1 MHSALDKY
9 PQNNILIFLRTSI
22 SLDVYK
28 KLVKVEGADVLNYAT
43 YPMSSNF
50 LRLCRIRVFLFLSW

>member
-9 PQNNILIFLRTSI
+9 PQNNLLIFLKTSI

-28 KLVKVEGADVLNYAT
+28 KLVKVEGADVLNHAT
-43 YPMSSNF
+43 YPMSSKF
-50 LRLCRIRVFLFLSW
+50 LRLCRIKAFLFLL